1 MSHSARSTAL
11 QILRATAA
19 KQLARQLAK
28 RDELRD
34 REAMP
39 SEPMEVPLCPRCK
52 APIPGAGDAGPI
64 RVRCASCGQHALV
77 TREGLDY
84 VVKRVR

>member
-1 MSHSARSTAL
+1 MRHSARSTAL
-11 QILRATAA
+11 WILRATAA

-34 REAMP
+34 REAVP
-39 SEPMEVPLCPRCK
+39 SDPMEVPLCPRCS
-52 APIPGAGDAGPI
+52 AVIPGAGDAGPI